1 MNIKY
6 KTNLIRKRILALFTE
21 KIQNKKTEF

>member
-6 KTNLIRKRILALFTE
+6 KTNLIRKRILALLTE
-21 KIQNKKTEF
+21 KTHNKKTDF